1 RLCTEAEWEYAA
13 RAEGQGRFGC
23 GTEVKCLN
31 QHAWHSRNLSQP
43 GPQPVQRKQPNTWGL
58 FDMQGNLWE
67 WVQDYY
73 APLIPETVT
82 QPSGPREGIL
92 RTVRGGSYRNQ
103 PESLE
108 LWQRGGSP
116 PKMRQDYLGFR
127 VCADP

>member
-1 RLCTEAEWEYAA
+1 
-13 RAEGQGRFGC
+13 
-23 GTEVKCLN
+23 
-31 QHAWHSRNLSQP
+31 
-43 GPQPVQRKQPNTWGL
+43 
-58 FDMQGNLWE
+58 MQGNLWE

-73 APLIPETVT
+73 APLVPETVT
-82 QPSGPREGIL
+82 QPSGPREGTL

-108 LWQRGGSP
+108 LWQRGGGP